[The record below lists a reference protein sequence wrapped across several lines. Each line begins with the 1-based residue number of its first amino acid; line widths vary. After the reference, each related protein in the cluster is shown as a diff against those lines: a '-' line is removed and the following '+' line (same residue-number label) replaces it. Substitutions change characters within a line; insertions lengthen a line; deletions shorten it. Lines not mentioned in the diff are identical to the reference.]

1 MNADLYKKLF
11 EEGSISPESY
21 EKITQK
27 PANPLFSVHW
37 ELKTI
42 LYLGVMLLSAGLGI
56 LIYKNIDTIGHQVIL
71 LIIAA
76 ISAGCFYYCF
86 RQKKPFSK
94 ELVKSPGSL
103 FDYILLLGC
112 LSFLSFIGY
121 IQAQYGIFGQSY
133 GLATFVPMLVLFY
146 IAYDYDHLGILSL
159 AITNL
164 ALWLGITVTPFVLLQ
179 HVDFDSRTVTY
190 TYLGLGLLLIGAA
203 HLSEK
208 FGIKKHFRFTYL
220 HFGVHMAFIALLA
233 GYFVNYE
240 SSLSFVWLLILF
252 ILAFYCYTDAL
263 KHKSFYFVVLV
274 VLYSYIAI
282 STLVVRMLMNVKDE
296 AGFYLAFMYFIASGI
311 GLILVLI
318 NLNRQIK
325 HHDRLQ

>member
-11 EEGSISPESY
+11 EEGTISSESF
-21 EKITQK
+21 EKIAQK
-27 PANPLFSVHW
+27 QANPLFSVHW

-42 LYLGVMLLSAGLGI
+42 LYLGVMLLSSGLGI

-71 LIIAA
+71 MIIAA
-76 ISAGCFYYCF
+76 ISGGCFYYCF
-86 RQKKPFSK
+86 KQKKPFSK
-94 ELVKSPGSL
+94 DLVKSPGSL

-133 GLATFVPMLVLFY
+133 QLATLIPMLVLFY

-164 ALWLGITVTPFVLLQ
+164 ALWLGVTVTPFALLQ
-179 HVDFDSRTVTY
+179 HNDFDSRSVTF

-208 FGIKKHFRFTYL
+208 LEIKKHFRFTYL
-220 HFGVHMAFIALLA
+220 HFGIHMAFIALLA
-233 GYFVNYE
+233 GYFVNYDNN
-240 SSLSFVWLLILF
+240 LSFVWLVTLF
-252 ILAFYCYTDAL
+252 VLSFYCFNDAL

-274 VLYSYIAI
+274 VLYSYIALC
-282 STLVVRMLMNVKDE
+282 SLVVRILIHTDE
-296 AGFYLAFMYFIASGI
+296 AGFYLAFMYFIISGI
-311 GLILVLI
+311 GLILLLI
-318 NLNRQIK
+318 NLNRKIK